1 MTERAA
7 RKIFEKVEKDIAEG
21 VESRFCDVPL
31 SKFTKRQ
38 LILIIEHIQEEYF
51 YRTPRKFS
59 RGGGTLSGRD

>member
-7 RKIFEKVEKDIAEG
+7 KKILERVEKGTTEG

-38 LILIIEHIQEEYF
+38 LILIIEHIQEEAR
-51 YRTPRKFS
+51 RTVS
-59 RGGGTLSGRD
+59 MMS